1 MKRIALIAVMAT
13 VLMVACGENTKIDI
27 KYDHPERY
35 SVGDATLQQP
45 ISSISVDWLFG
56 NMEILYTDDSAVRIH
71 EEIQEGFLPLT
82 DSLRMRYYV
91 DEEGELEIQY
101 CGHGK
106 YRYGDLKNIRKHLVV
121 KVPRGT
127 MLDEIDID
135 GVEAGVI
142 IENVASR
149 KLTVDGVKVNVNA
162 NYPNTL
168 PDEIDID
175 GVQCLLALHVV
186 PETAGLTI
194 GMSGIKPWLTC
205 DLPSRKEGEKT
216 IVGDGR
222 CKVEADGVG
231 VKLSIREL
239 KYGGNDYGL

>member
-45 ISSISVDWLFG
+45 ISGISVDWLFG
-56 NMEILYTDDSAVRIH
+56 DMEILYTDDSAVRIH
-71 EEIQEGFLPLT
+71 EEMQEGFLPLT
-82 DSLRMRYYV
+82 DSLRMCYYV

-121 KVPRGT
+121 KVPRST
-127 MLDEIDID
+127 VLDDIDID
-135 GVEAGVI
+135 GVETGVV

-168 PDEIDID
+168 PNEIDVD
-175 GVQCLLALHVV
+175 GVQSLLALHVV

-194 GMSGIKPWLTC
+194 EMSGIKPFLSC

-222 CKVEADGVG
+222 CKVEADGVD
-231 VKLSIREL
+231 VHLSVRKL
-239 KYGGNDYGL
+239 KYGGNGYGL

>member
-1 MKRIALIAVMAT
+1 MKRIALIAVMAG
-13 VLMVACGENTKIDI
+13 VLLCSCSENTKV
-27 KYDHPERY
+27 KMSYEHPERY
-35 SVGDATLQQP
+35 SVGDATLSQP
-45 ISSISVDWLFG
+45 VSSISVDWLFG
-56 NMEILYTDDSAVRIH
+56 DMEILYTDDSAVRIH
-71 EEIQEGFLPLT
+71 EEMQEGFLPLT

-121 KVPRGT
+121 EVPRGKV
-127 MLDEIDID
+127 LDEISID
-135 GVEAGVI
+135 GVETGVI
-142 IENVASR
+142 VGQVLSR
-149 KLTVDGVKVNVNA
+149 ELTVDGVKINVNA
-162 NYPNTL
+162 DYPNNL
-168 PDEIDID
+168 PNEIDID

-194 GMSGIKPWLTC
+194 GMSGIKPFLSC

-231 VKLSIREL
+231 IKLSIREL
-239 KYGGNDYGL
+239 K

>member
-1 MKRIALIAVMAT
+1 MKRIAFIIAVMAG
-13 VLMVACGENTKIDI
+13 VLFAACGENTKIDI

-35 SVGDATLQQP
+35 NVGDATLSQP
-45 ISSISVDWLFG
+45 ISGISVDWLFG
-56 NMEILYTDDSAVRIH
+56 DMEILYTDDSTVCIH

-121 KVPRGT
+121 KVPRST
-127 MLDEIDID
+127 VLDDIDID
-135 GVEAGVI
+135 GVETGVI

-149 KLTVDGVKVNVNA
+149 KLTVDGVKVSVNA
-162 NYPNTL
+162 DYPNTL

-175 GVQCLLALHVV
+175 GVQSLLALHVV
-186 PETAGLTI
+186 PATAGLTI
-194 GMSGIKPWLTC
+194 EMSGIKPWLTC
-205 DLPSRKEGEKT
+205 DLPSHKEGEKT

-222 CKVEADGVG
+222 CKVDADGVD
-231 VKLSIREL
+231 VHLSIREL
-239 KYGGNDYGL
+239 K